1 MFNTHGESPSRTVV
15 ATMDEADLLTDVIKW
30 FPLLEAVRGDSF
42 DREEVEHL
50 LGVSRATSYR
60 VTDRLSERGLIV
72 ESSGEFALT
81 EAGELVTNAA
91 STFETAARTTL
102 RSAEGNRDRLVELL
116 GLAPALDAF
125 GDGSLDGRELQRRL
139 NVSKTTSYRFTQALG
154 EMELIE
160 KSAGR
165 YKRTAAGDEIVRE
178 LSSFETTVR
187 TTLTLAPILEGARDT
202 TAPIPIEAFADATI
216 TTVNG
221 GDAYGQVDR
230 FIALVEET
238 DTLWGIDLNSIV
250 PLYID
255 EITQPVLNG
264 MELEMIDT
272 PTTVEDTVDKFP
284 YTCAKLCVNGN
295 VTSWL
300 HDELPF
306 GLAIFDDR
314 VGIGVQ
320 GPDERRLRAFVDTDS
335 AAVYEWAT
343 AVYESYRD
351 ESIRLEPFSKKALRE
366 TLPHR
371 EMGAST

>member
-1 MFNTHGESPSRTVV
+1 LVV
-15 ATMDEADLLTDVIKW
+15 PEKLRQFAAEGLSELVEARDRRARFGSFDLREEAHRQPGATSGLFERQPLLLAALADVVADLLEQ
-30 FPLLEAVRGDSF
+30 L
-42 DREEVEHL
+42 L
-50 LGVSRATSYR
+50 LGVEDQPLLAE
-60 VTDRLSERGLIV
+60 D
-72 ESSGEFALT
+72 ALQ
-81 EAGELVTNAA
+81 
-91 STFETAARTTL
+91 
-102 RSAEGNRDRLVELL
+102 RLVELL

-306 GLAIFDDR
+306 GLSIFDDR